1 MTYNALQSA
10 QERTDRNRQKPLG
23 KALTRLYS
31 NVLAERIPEDLLLL
45 LAEADKKRQPVP
57 KLD

>member
-10 QERTDRNRQKPLG
+10 QERADRNRQKALG

-31 NVLAERIPEDLLLL
+31 KVSVERIPENLLLL
-45 LAEADKKRQPVP
+45 LAEADKGRLPRP
-57 KLD
+57 KPD